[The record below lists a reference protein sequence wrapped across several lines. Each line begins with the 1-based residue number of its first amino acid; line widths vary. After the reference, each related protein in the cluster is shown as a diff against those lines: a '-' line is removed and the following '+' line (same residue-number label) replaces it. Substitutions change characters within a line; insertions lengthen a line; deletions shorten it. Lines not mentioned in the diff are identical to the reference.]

1 MLIVRRSRSIRTKQ
15 KTLSMRIQLACAGLV
30 FAAASASSVES
41 EAARSHVKARVWRP
55 SHPDFVFPETVDPGL
70 AHLQDRDDFGIG
82 FAGGGFR
89 GLAIA
94 HGAFRAL
101 HKAGITDRARYM
113 TVSSGSVW
121 FGIPLYYQDRDDLYT
136 FLGET
141 VPPEDLTREVATG
154 QGAAGSAITRLTYPI
169 RKFPKKKKNTQEK
182 HDSTQTSLWST
193 VASEDN
199 TGVSELELAWEAMSG
214 VAASM
219 SLCHGSVHICDCLAD
234 AIVPDLHEMWTVA
247 IIGSLMHQWGLV
259 HPNAAYCHSS
269 QLERV
274 REQLGRFTK
283 VIPSMDVKHNLPFL
297 ISQSAVLAVESGR
310 HVEAGNPL
318 VAYPFE
324 NTLLYT
330 GVPNAYS
337 EEYLADTPREK
348 FKALGDILVEPH
360 GWPSRALE
368 QVSDNATSEV
378 AIHRDLA
385 LINVGGLAEWGGPA
399 TCYMEDWQ
407 IRPFMVDLVNKD
419 FTKCIVPLG
428 QKIVPGASFWSPLD
442 VNRRG
447 VPVTHDLPIADA
459 GVYDDIGHIPLL
471 RRGVK
476 KMVLYDSSA
485 VRDNSTG
492 TLKANLEEMVYVKA
506 AFGQPGEALPG
517 LPPNPPGSPNYAMA
531 ENYMTVFEPSEFDAL
546 WDQTQAALASGEPA
560 VIRGTYTVVDNLHF
574 GIKGGWQVEIVWV
587 FTLPSNSFRS
597 ALPQETRDDIHDYF
611 PNYVSSEPMSHL
623 ELSVMGQYS
632 SHLTEQRVVQEVLAM
647 LGDSPQKLFV

>member
-1 MLIVRRSRSIRTKQ
+1 
-15 KTLSMRIQLACAGLV
+15 MRIQLAVAGL
-30 FAAASASSVES
+30 FAASSAASVEA
-41 EAARSHVKARVWRP
+41 EVERSHVKARVWRP
-55 SHPDFVFPETVDPGL
+55 SHPDFVFPETVEPGL

-121 FGIPLYYQDRDDLYT
+121 FGIPLYYQARDDLYT

-141 VPPEDLTREVATG
+141 VPPEQLTREVATG
-154 QGAAGSAITRLTYPI
+154 PGAAGTMVTRLTYPVK
-169 RKFPKKKKNTQEK
+169 KFPKKKKATGEKKPSTENTLLSAIGLG
-182 HDSTQTSLWST
+182 DT
-193 VASEDN
+193 A
-199 TGVSELELAWEAMSG
+199 GVSELELAWEAMSG
-214 VAASM
+214 VASEMSM
-219 SLCHGSVHICDCLAD
+219 CSDSVHICDCIVD
-234 AIVPDLHEMWTVA
+234 SIVPDLHEMWTIA
-247 IIGSLMHQWGLV
+247 TIGSLMYQWGLV

-269 QLERV
+269 HLDRV
-274 REQLGRFTK
+274 KKQLGRFTK
-283 VIPSMDVKHNLPFL
+283 VIPSQDVKHNLPFL
-297 ISQSAVLAVESGR
+297 ISQSSVLAVESGR
-310 HVEAGNPL
+310 HVEAGAPL
-318 VAYPFE
+318 VSYPFE

-337 EEYLADTPREK
+337 AETLADLPREK
-348 FKALGDILVEPH
+348 FKGLGDVLVEPH

-368 QVSDNATSEV
+368 PVSDNATSEV
-378 AIHRDLA
+378 AIRRELA
-385 LINVGGLAEWGGPA
+385 PVNVGGLGEWGGPA
-399 TCYMEDWQ
+399 ACYVADWQ

-428 QKIVPGASFWSPLD
+428 QKIVPGASTWSPLD
-442 VNRRG
+442 VDRRG

-492 TLKANLEEMVYVKA
+492 VLHPNLEEMVYVKA
-506 AFGQPGEALPG
+506 AFGQEGIALPG
-517 LPPNPPGSPNYAMA
+517 LPPNPAGSPNYAMA
-531 ENYMTVFEPSEFDAL
+531 DNYMTVFEPSEFAPL
-546 WDQTQAALASGEPA
+546 WEKTQEALAKGEPL
-560 VIRGTYTVVDNLHF
+560 VFRGKFTVVDNPHF
-574 GIKGGWQVEIVWV
+574 GIKGGWQVEVVWV
-587 FTLPSNSFRS
+587 FTLPSKSFRD

-623 ELSVMGQYS
+623 ELSVMAQYS

-647 LGDSPQKLFV
+647 LGETPEETVV